1 MILYMGGSKY
11 IMDSMHKLDKV
22 MKYRGVIY
30 FWENKPR
37 AIYVWKK
44 INDDILTN
52 L

>member
-1 MILYMGGSKY
+1 MGGSKY

-22 MKYRGVIY
+22 MKYIGIIY

-44 INDDILTN
+44 INDDILIN